1 MHHLPRV
8 LVIEDD
14 PQQARII
21 ELRLTK
27 HNQPFEVELA
37 NNTTVA
43 LEKLA
48 EQHFDIVTLDYHLP
62 SMSGLQM
69 LEKIKKQFS
78 YLPVIM
84 LTGQGDEEIAVK
96 AMRNGAHDYL
106 TKGPEHFELLPRV
119 LHRAIRENH
128 LSQQLEQSRKRYF
141 DLFHNANL
149 AIFVVDAETFQIL
162 QLNHRAQSMLHL
174 SPEVWRQ
181 KAFFNLVAPHQQAV
195 IENLFSNIKKSGR
208 AAAENVFLKAQNKRS
223 VPTEINGSLVKSGEQ
238 HFIELFVNDISEKLK
253 MHRQLLLSQ
262 QRLLSLFNGI
272 TDLICVINSDYDL
285 LMGNKRYL
293 EFTGN
298 SSKSLSQKKCYT
310 ALFNRT
316 SPCETCPALDT
327 YHTGESNYVEMFH
340 EERIYQIWT
349 FPMRNLEGRP
359 DYIVEYTK
367 DVTEQKELE
376 RQLIKAEKLASI
388 GLLSSGIAHELR
400 NPLNIIEAAR
410 YTIESHLNSVTPEID
425 KNLKKIRT
433 SVQRASSIIEN
444 LLKFSRHSEFL
455 KEKVDVGAL
464 LKSTIAL
471 LYKEMTGQN
480 IRPLLSL
487 APIPRVFCN
496 IDSLKQ
502 VFLNIILNAVQ
513 AMPDG
518 GELRVR
524 SKLSA
529 DQQWVEIEFND
540 TGVGISDENMAHL
553 FTPFF
558 TTKGPSGG
566 TGLGLYLSYTLL
578 NREGGDIVAKG
589 NEGRGTT
596 FVVKLPVAQEQ
607 DATH

>member
-1 MHHLPRV
+1 MQHLPRV

-27 HNQPFEVELA
+27 SNQPFEVDLA

-43 LEKLA
+43 FEKLA
-48 EQHFDIVTLDYHLP
+48 KTSFDIVTLDYHLP
-62 SMSGLQM
+62 SMSGLQV
-69 LEKIKKQFS
+69 LEKIKKE
-78 YLPVIM
+78 YAHLPVIM

-106 TKGPEHFELLPRV
+106 TKGLEHFELLPRV

-149 AIFVVDAETFQIL
+149 AIFVVDADTFQIL
-162 QLNHRAQSMLHL
+162 QLNERAESMLGV
-174 SPEVWRQ
+174 SADVWRQ
-181 KAFFNLVAPHQQAV
+181 KAFFNLVAPQQQAV
-195 IENLFSNIKKSGR
+195 IENLFSNIKKTGR
-208 AAAENVFLKAQNKRS
+208 AAAENVVLRALDKRS
-223 VPTEINGSLVKSGEQ
+223 IPTEINGSLVISGEH
-238 HFIELFVNDISEKLK
+238 HFIELFVNDISEKMK

-272 TDLICVINSDYDL
+272 TDLICVINSNYDL

-293 EFTGN
+293 EFTSN
-298 SSKSLSQKKCYT
+298 SAKSLPQKKCYA

-316 SPCETCPALDT
+316 SPCEACPALDT
-327 YHTGESNYVEMFH
+327 FKNGESHNVEMFH
-340 EERIYQIWT
+340 KDHIYQIST

-367 DVTEQKELE
+367 DVTDQKELE

-410 YTIESHLNSVTPEID
+410 YTIESQLETVTPEVD
-425 KNLKKIRT
+425 KNLKKIRS

-444 LLKFSRHSEFL
+444 LLKFSRHSEFNR
-455 KEKVDVGAL
+455 EKVDVGVL
-464 LKSTIAL
+464 LKSTISL

-480 IRPLLSL
+480 IRPLMSL

-513 AMPDG
+513 AMPNG

-529 DQQWVEIEFND
+529 DNEWVEIEFHD
-540 TGVGISDENMAHL
+540 TGVGISEANMAHL

-558 TTKGPSGG
+558 TTKSPSGG

-578 NREGGDIVAKG
+578 NREGGDIAAKR
-589 NEGRGTT
+589 NEGKGTT
-596 FVVKLPVAQEQ
+596 FVVKLPIAKEQ
-607 DATH
+607 DSTF

>member
-1 MHHLPRV
+1 M
-8 LVIEDD
+8 IEDD

-21 ELRLTK
+21 QLRLAK
-27 HNQPFEVELA
+27 HSQPFQVDLA
-37 NNTTVA
+37 NDTPVA
-43 LEKLA
+43 FQKLA
-48 EQHFDIVTLDYHLP
+48 EQSYDIITLDYHLP
-62 SMSGLQM
+62 SMSGLQA
-69 LEKIKKQFS
+69 LEKIKKTHS
-78 YLPVIM
+78 HLPVIM
-84 LTGQGDEEIAVK
+84 LTGQGDEEIAVQ

-128 LSQQLEQSRKRYF
+128 LAQQLEQSRKRYF

-149 AIFVVDAETFQIL
+149 AIFVVDINTLQIL
-162 QLNHRAQSMLHL
+162 QINQSAESLLGL
-174 SPEVWRQ
+174 SPDVWRQ
-181 KAFFNLVAPHQQAV
+181 KAFFNLVAPEQQSV

-208 AAAENVFLKAQNKRS
+208 AAAENVFLMTQDKRKI
-223 VPTEINGSLVKSGEQ
+223 PTEINGSMVKSGQQE
-238 HFIELFVNDISEKLK
+238 FIELFVKDISEKFK

-272 TDLICVINSDYDL
+272 TDLICVINSEYKL

-298 SSKSLSQKKCYT
+298 SAKSLVQKQCYA
-310 ALFNRT
+310 ALFNRST
-316 SPCETCPALDT
+316 PCEGCPALDT
-327 YHTGESNYVEMFH
+327 YKTGESKFVELVH
-340 EERIYQIWT
+340 EDRIYQIWT

-410 YTIESHLNSVTPEID
+410 YTLESQLQSVTPDMEKD
-425 KNLKKIRT
+425 LKKIKS
-433 SVQRASSIIEN
+433 SVQRASSIIDN
-444 LLKFSRHSEFL
+444 LLKFSRHSEFI
-455 KEKVDVGAL
+455 KEKVDVGTL
-464 LKSTIAL
+464 LKSTMSL
-471 LYKEMTGQN
+471 LYKEITRQG
-480 IRPLLSL
+480 IRPLMSL
-487 APIPRVFCN
+487 APLPRVFCN

-502 VFLNIILNAVQ
+502 VFLNIILNAIQ
-513 AMPDG
+513 AMPEG

-524 SKLSA
+524 TRLSK
-529 DQQWVEIEFND
+529 DKQWVEIEFKD
-540 TGVGISDENMAHL
+540 TGVGISEEHMANL

-578 NREGGDIVAKG
+578 NREGGDIQARK
-589 NEGRGTT
+589 NDDQGTT
-596 FVVKLPVAQEQ
+596 FVVQLPIAHENDTPQ
-607 DATH
+607 